1 MKIPYWVKM
10 WVMLL
15 TNRDNAASH
24 THKERQSKIV
34 VKLIF
39 WINVHAASSQH
50 DHADKVELPFMGEND
65 FKSIGKV
72 RI

>member
-1 MKIPYWVKM
+1 
-10 WVMLL
+10 MLL
-15 TNRDNAASH
+15 TSRDSVASH
-24 THKERQSKIV
+24 TEILNEERQSKIV